1 MTTTNN
7 NENPIVQSNG
17 YDGHEPTRKCPNCK
31 KTKPLSEFGFRNMR
45 EKQNNQIKNQSWC
58 KDCRSKK

>member
-7 NENPIVQSNG
+7 NENPIVQTNG
-17 YDGHEPTRKCPNCK
+17 YDGHEPTRECPHCHK
-31 KTKPLSEFGFRNMR
+31 IKPLSEFGFRNMG
-45 EKQNNQIKNQSWC
+45 EKQNNQIRNQSWC